1 MSNNTEHYNGIKL
14 DIQAVD
20 ITLGE
25 NVQREVR
32 EILARLSRHVSTI
45 TWADVH
51 FEDHAAKSTEPKK
64 VTMRLGIPGP
74 DVFASDTGDHFMAI
88 LKSVEEKLRRQLEKH
103 R

>member
-1 MSNNTEHYNGIKL
+1 MSINTNHYNGIKL

-25 NVQREVR
+25 QVQE
-32 EILARLSRHVSTI
+32 EIRHVLDRLSRRISTI

-51 FEDHAAKSTEPKK
+51 FENHPANATGQKK

-74 DVFASDTGDHFMAI
+74 DVFASDTGDNFMAL

-103 R
+103 